1 MHASEMARAQ
11 TEVLIRRAAPRTV
24 PTAISTEFKLPVL
37 KRPRLKLKIQKRN
50 VNKHNLIFTRQ
61 D

>member
-11 TEVLIRRAAPRTV
+11 TEVLIRRAAPRMV

-37 KRPRLKLKIQKRN
+37 KRPRLKLNI
-50 VNKHNLIFTRQ
+50 
-61 D
+61 